1 MVSLKENHTLP
12 GLAKPTHGSARKSI
26 PDLNREFSK
35 FLGITHEDLRLLSVC
50 HEALLQGSERF
61 GQLFYNYLFNFA
73 ATAGVL
79 SEYQRSGNSINA
91 LVKKQ
96 QDHLTALLSGDVSDG
111 NAERL
116 IAIGKTHYH
125 YGIEPAWIMGA
136 YWLYLDHFRT
146 LIPSLRDVDE
156 PDRERL
162 MSVASKLLF
171 RDMGMMLEGYWM
183 GAARAVMEEHE
194 KVVELQA
201 RVESL
206 LSNIPQLLWSI
217 DTITQQPLYI
227 SPNAYQICGADISM
241 PIPCL
246 KWTVPDDQEMVGVAW
261 QQAIQGDRVEVES
274 RVIGPEGRERWFRR
288 VFQPFVDAEGRV
300 VRIDGLLEDISEPKK
315 NREHLRRLATTD
327 ELTGLP
333 NRTLWHDRVDQ
344 AISAARREGKIVA
357 LMLLDLNHFKEIND
371 TLGHHIGDEI
381 LRLVGL
387 RLKAVLRESDTL
399 ARLGGDEFAILLPDV
414 VNGRL
419 DAERVASHV
428 TGCFSEPLCHEDNEL
443 YLGAA
448 IGITLFPEDG
458 DDTSTLMRRADVA
471 MYAAKHGNTGFLFYD
486 YQSDTNTAQRLQL
499 SGDLRHALKRH
510 EFELYFQPI
519 ISLVSNRVTGA
530 EALIRWHHPK
540 HGLILPAEF
549 LPTAEQTGLIN
560 AITDWVVQSAV
571 AHIGRWREAGLE
583 LPTAINVSPRSFQ
596 SPKLV
601 ERVGAILSR
610 ARVPGRLLEIEIT
623 ENGLMNDFERGHKV
637 VRELHELGVSIAIDD
652 FGTGYSSLTY
662 LKQLPID
669 TLKIDKSF
677 VIDMA
682 TDEGDATIVR
692 STIDLGHNLGFRVVA
707 EGVESKHV
715 QGMLALLGCDFAQGY
730 HISQPV
736 PAPEFERWL
745 KTFPAGYT

>member
-1 MVSLKENHTLP
+1 MTRSRGTRP
-12 GLAKPTHGSARKSI
+12 DKPKYETARTRKSV
-26 PDLNREFSK
+26 PNLNREFSK
-35 FLGITHEDLRLLSVC
+35 FLGITSADLHLLSAC
-50 HEALLQGSERF
+50 QGALLQGSERF

-79 SEYQRSGNSINA
+79 AEYQRSGNSINA

-96 QDHLTALLSGDVSDG
+96 QDHLTALLSGDISDRG
-111 NAERL
+111 AEKL
-116 IAIGKTHYH
+116 IEIGKIHYQ
-125 YGIEPAWIMGA
+125 YDIEPAWIMGA
-136 YWLYLDHFRT
+136 YWLYLDHLRT
-146 LIPSLRDVDE
+146 LTLDLHDVDE
-156 PDRERL
+156 TDRRRL
-162 MSVASKLLF
+162 MSVVSKLLF
-171 RDMGMMLEGYWM
+171 RDVGLMLEGYWV
-183 GAARAVMEEHE
+183 GATRAVMEEHE
-194 KVVELQA
+194 KVVDLQG

-217 DTITQQPLYI
+217 DTATQQPLYI
-227 SPNAYQICGADISM
+227 SPNAYQVCGADISM

-246 KWTVPDDQEMVGVAW
+246 EWTVPDDREMIGAAW
-261 QQAIQGDRVEVES
+261 QQAIQGNRVEVES
-274 RVIGPEGRERWFRR
+274 RVIGPVGRERWFRR
-288 VFQPFVDAEGRV
+288 VFQPFVNAEGRV
-300 VRIDGLLEDISEPKK
+300 LRIDGLLEDISESKR

-344 AISAARREGKIVA
+344 AIASARRDGKSVA

-387 RLKAVLRESDTL
+387 RLKSVLRESDTL
-399 ARLGGDEFAILLPDV
+399 SRLGGDEFAILLPDI
-414 VNGRL
+414 VNGRI

-428 TGCFSEPLCHEDNEL
+428 TGCFNEPLCHEDNEL

-448 IGITLFPEDG
+448 IGITLFPDDG
-458 DDTSTLMRRADVA
+458 SDTSTLMRRADVA
-471 MYAAKHGNTGFLFYD
+471 MYAAKQGNSGFLFYD
-486 YQSDTNTAQRLQL
+486 YQSDTNTTQRLQL
-499 SGDLRHALKRH
+499 SGDLRHALKRY

-519 ISLVSNRVTGA
+519 ISLTSGRVIRA

-540 HGLILPAEF
+540 QGLVLPAEF
-549 LPTAEQTGLIN
+549 LHAAEQTGLIN

-571 AHIGRWREAGLE
+571 THIGRWREVGLN
-583 LPTAINVSPRSFQ
+583 LPVAINVSTRSFQ

-623 ENGLMNDFERGHKV
+623 EDGLMNDFERGHKI
-637 VRELHELGVSIAIDD
+637 VRDLHQIGVSIAIDD
-652 FGTGYSSLTY
+652 FGTGYSSLAY

-692 STIDLGHNLGFRVVA
+692 STIDLGHNLGFKVVA
-707 EGVESKHV
+707 EGVESGQIKD
-715 QGMLALLGCDFAQGY
+715 MLALLGCDFAQGY
-730 HISQPV
+730 HISQPM
-736 PAPEFERWL
+736 PAQELERWL
-745 KTFPAGYT
+745 KTFPAG

>member
-1 MVSLKENHTLP
+1 MHRS
-12 GLAKPTHGSARKSI
+12 GRKSI

-35 FLGITHEDLRLLSVC
+35 FLGITSEDLHLLGVC
-50 HEALLQGSERF
+50 HDALLQGSERF

-79 SEYQRSGNSINA
+79 AEYQRSGNSIDA

-116 IAIGKTHYH
+116 MAIGKIHCH

-136 YWLYLDHFRT
+136 YWLYLDH
-146 LIPSLRDVDE
+146 LRIVILGLQQMDSSGHK
-156 PDRERL
+156 RL
-162 MSVASKLLF
+162 LAVVSRLLF
-171 RDMGMMLEGYWM
+171 RDMGMMLEGYWAEAV
-183 GAARAVMEEHE
+183 GAVAEEHK
-194 KVVELQA
+194 KVVDLRE

-217 DTITQQPLYI
+217 DTTTQQPLYV
-227 SPNAYQICGADISM
+227 SPNAYQVCGTDISM

-246 KWTVPDDQEMVGVAW
+246 KWTVPDDQEMVGAAW
-261 QQAIQGDRVEVES
+261 QQAVQGNRVEVES

-288 VFQPFVDAEGRV
+288 VFQPFTDTEGKVLRV
-300 VRIDGLLEDISEPKK
+300 DGLLEDISESKR

-344 AISAARREGKIVA
+344 AISGARREGKMVA

-381 LRLVGL
+381 LRLVGM
-387 RLKAVLRESDTL
+387 RLKSMLRDSDTL

-414 VNGRL
+414 VNGRV

-428 TGCFSEPLCHEDNEL
+428 TDCFNEPLCHEDNEL

-448 IGITLFPEDG
+448 IGITLFPDDG

-471 MYAAKHGNTGFLFYD
+471 MYAAKQADTGFRFYD
-486 YQSDTNTAQRLQL
+486 YQSDTNTTQRLQL

-519 ISLVSNRVTGA
+519 ISLASNRVTGA
-530 EALIRWHHPK
+530 EALLRWHHPK

-549 LPTAEQTGLIN
+549 LPAAEQTGLIN
-560 AITDWVVQSAV
+560 ALTDWVVQSAV
-571 AHIGRWREAGLE
+571 AHIGRWREAGME
-583 LPTAINVSPRSFQ
+583 LPVAVNVSTRSFQ
-596 SPKLV
+596 APRLV
-601 ERVGAILSR
+601 DRVGAILGR

-623 ENGLMNDFERGHKV
+623 ENGLMNDFERGHRV

-652 FGTGYSSLTY
+652 FGTGYSSLAY
-662 LKQLPID
+662 LKRLPID
-669 TLKIDKSF
+669 TLKIDRSF

-707 EGVESKHV
+707 EGVESSHV

-730 HISQPV
+730 CISQPV

-745 KTFPAGYT
+745 KTSPLGYI